1 MGKLSY
7 IYNDQTNRKINK
19 SAHKRKKAGNWRR
32 EVATSNQ
39 ENLKATNFNHKD
51 DEYSTYKCSCT
62 RHHWTEEMI
71 KELET

>member
-19 SAHKRKKAGNWRR
+19 SAHKRKKAGNRRR

-39 ENLKATNFNHKD
+39 QPRKPKSNEFQPQ
-51 DEYSTYKCSCT
+51 
-62 RHHWTEEMI
+62 R
-71 KELET
+71 